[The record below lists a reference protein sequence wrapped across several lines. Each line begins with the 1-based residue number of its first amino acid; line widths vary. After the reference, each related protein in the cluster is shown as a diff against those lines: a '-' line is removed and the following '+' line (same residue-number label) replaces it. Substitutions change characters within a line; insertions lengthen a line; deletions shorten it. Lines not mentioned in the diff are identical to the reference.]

1 MIHVAYWILYIFI
14 LSTLL
19 HIVEIQFSYS
29 VHALYEA
36 QFKKK
41 IYTVQ
46 GLHNR
51 IVETYNWAYISTT
64 QKDVNF
70 SVLYLFTH
78 QTLGRL

>member
-1 MIHVAYWILYIFI
+1 MH
-14 LSTLL
+14 SMKRN
-19 HIVEIQFSYS
+19 S
-29 VHALYEA
+29 
-36 QFKKK
+36 KKK